1 MQMRLHLSELC
12 NIVADAGRQE
22 PEPTYDDDRGGK
34 KGGLMGKD
42 RNGSTGA
49 QADRLDVLC
58 SSVDALTHER
68 EGSPETQPEFEEL
81 VRTIWRLR

>member
-1 MQMRLHLSELC
+1 
-12 NIVADAGRQE
+12 
-22 PEPTYDDDRGGK
+22 
-34 KGGLMGKD
+34 MGKD

-49 QADRLDVLC
+49 QADRLDVLY